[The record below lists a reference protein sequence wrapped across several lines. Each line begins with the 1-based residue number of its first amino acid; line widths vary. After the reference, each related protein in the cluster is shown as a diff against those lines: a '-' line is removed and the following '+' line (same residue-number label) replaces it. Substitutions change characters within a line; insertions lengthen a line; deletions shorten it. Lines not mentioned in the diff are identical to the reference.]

1 MSPKK
6 NAEITTKMGI
16 EGEIEVLDRE
26 AGEALDRLADKREEL
41 RRQLETTE
49 RTERRLREREEER
62 RRAEAEEAKRRAEEE
77 AKARCEELAEE
88 MGELD
93 AEREGLAKRL
103 AEILERYQE
112 LDWEMIQ
119 EVNRCDTERA
129 NGMAVAHASAVRTW
143 VEDRFSRW
151 L

>member
-1 MSPKK
+1 M
-6 NAEITTKMGI
+6 TKTEKQI
-16 EGEIEVLDRE
+16 EKEVEDLDRE
-26 AGEALDRLADKREEL
+26 ATEALDRLAAKREEL
-41 RRQLETTE
+41 QRQLETTE
-49 RTERRLREREEER
+49 LTEKRLREREEER
-62 RRAEAEEAKRRAEEE
+62 RSAEAEEAKRKAEEE
-77 AKARCEELAEE
+77 AKARREKIAEE

-112 LDWEMIQ
+112 LNWDMFQ
-119 EVNRCDTERA
+119 EVNRYNTERA
-129 NGMAVAHASAVRTW
+129 NGMAVAHASAPRTW